1 MATTTGPSAALIRRA
16 TVAGALGTVI
26 EWYDYALY
34 GAASA
39 LFIGPLFFPGA
50 SPTIGTLAA
59 FATFAVGFFAR
70 PVGGLIISH
79 YGDRIGRK
87 PTLIATIV
95 LMGASTVLMG
105 ALPTYAGVGVL
116 APVLLVLLRLV
127 QGIGAGAEL
136 AGATTMIAE
145 YVPRDRRAYYT
156 SIPNAA
162 TAAGL
167 TLASLAFLA
176 IQALPQDQAL
186 SWGWRIPFLA
196 SALIFAVA
204 MVIRRSLV
212 ETPAFRQARDGAAT
226 GAHGR
231 AKPPVLQLLKE
242 RPREVL
248 LAFLSITGHN
258 ANAYVLN
265 TFALSYITETLGVS
279 EGSGLTALVAAA
291 LVAIVTTPLFG
302 RLADRVGTRKV
313 FAFGA
318 LFVACAAF
326 PFFALLN
333 TRVPVVVALTM
344 MAGYGIGFGA
354 MAGAQGGFLADLFD
368 TRFRFTGIAVA
379 REANG
384 VLIAGPTP
392 FVATALVS
400 AAGGRPWLVATYLV
414 VCTLITVAA
423 LVAIGR
429 RSGAAAP

>member
-1 MATTTGPSAALIRRA
+1 MATTTGPGAALIRRA

-50 SPTIGTLAA
+50 SPTVGTLAA

-105 ALPTYAGVGVL
+105 ALPTYASVGVL

-145 YVPRDRRAYYT
+145 YVPRNRRAYYT

-176 IQALPQDQAL
+176 IQALPQDEAL
-186 SWGWRIPFLA
+186 AWGWRIPFLA

-212 ETPAFRQARDGAAT
+212 ETPAFRQERDA
-226 GAHGR
+226 AHGP
-231 AKPPVLQLLKE
+231 AKPPVVRLLKE

-248 LAFLSITGHN
+248 IAFLSITGHN

-265 TFALSYITETLGVS
+265 TFALSYITKTLHMS
-279 EGSGLTALVAAA
+279 EGAGLTALVAAA
-291 LVAIVTTPLFG
+291 LAAIVTTPLFG
-302 RLADRVGTRKV
+302 RLADHVGTRRV

-318 LFVACAAF
+318 LFVAGAAF

-333 TRVPVVVALTM
+333 TRVPLVVALTM
-344 MAGYGIGFGA
+344 MAGYGVGFGA

-368 TRFRFTGIAVA
+368 TRYRFTGIAVA

-400 AAGGRPWLVATYLV
+400 TAGGRPWLVATYLV

-423 LVAIGR
+423 LAAIGR
-429 RSGAAAP
+429 RAVRAPAR

>member
-1 MATTTGPSAALIRRA
+1 MATTTAPSAALIRRA

-50 SPTIGTLAA
+50 SPTVGTLAA

-105 ALPTYAGVGVL
+105 ALPTYASVGVL

-145 YVPRDRRAYYT
+145 YVPRNRRAYYT

-176 IQALPQDQAL
+176 IQALPQGQAL
-186 SWGWRIPFLA
+186 AWGWRIPFLA

-212 ETPAFRQARDGAAT
+212 ETPAFRQERDAARAET
-226 GAHGR
+226 
-231 AKPPVLQLLKE
+231 KPPVIRLLKE

-265 TFALSYITETLGVS
+265 TFALSYITKTLHMS
-279 EGSGLTALVAAA
+279 EGAGLTALVAAA

-302 RLADRVGTRKV
+302 RLADRVGTRRV

-318 LFVACAAF
+318 LFVASAAF

-333 TRVPVVVALTM
+333 TRVPLVVALTM
-344 MAGYGIGFGA
+344 MAGYGVGFGA

-414 VCTLITVAA
+414 ICTLITVAA
-423 LVAIGR
+423 LAAIGR
-429 RSGAAAP
+429 RAGTPAP